1 MAEWVM
7 KKLKDI
13 ANFNP
18 RESLAKGVVA
28 KKVAMDKL
36 QPFCRDIPGYELEPF
51 SGGTKFRNGDTKT
64 EKLQRSQFLMTER
77 LALALR
83 SILCFAPKMV

>member
-13 ANFNP
+13 AEFNP

-36 QPFCRDIPGYELEPF
+36 QPF
-51 SGGTKFRNGDTKT
+51 
-64 EKLQRSQFLMTER
+64 
-77 LALALR
+77 
-83 SILCFAPKMV
+83 

>member
-13 ANFNP
+13 ADFNP

-28 KKVAMDKL
+28 KKVAMGQVTAFL
-36 QPFCRDIPGYELEPF
+36 PGYT
-51 SGGTKFRNGDTKT
+51 G
-64 EKLQRSQFLMTER
+64 
-77 LALALR
+77 
-83 SILCFAPKMV
+83 I